1 MSAGDLDVSSCMWVL
16 TFGTLLRLVSVNFV
30 PNWWFMADDLVV
42 HIVSDST
49 GDTAM
54 TMVNAVG
61 VQFKRDQIY
70 IRRHYNIRTNTQ
82 VDMVIRH
89 VTREPGLVVF
99 TMANTELSA
108 YFSRLCAERDVAC
121 VDLLGPLFDVFSRH
135 FGEREERAGAFHAI
149 NDSYFKRIEAIE
161 FTLGHDD
168 NQSVHTLGLA
178 DVVLVG
184 VSRTSKTPVSMY
196 LAIQHGLKVAN
207 IALAYGLEPPEELIK
222 ASANRIVGLT
232 IQPGRLVEIRRSR
245 LGKLDPRPGSNYADE
260 SYVFREIE
268 MAERYFRKNPRW
280 PVIDVSDRSIEE
292 TATLIL
298 DKVYGRVR
306 PIKSNQ

>member
-1 MSAGDLDVSSCMWVL
+1 
-16 TFGTLLRLVSVNFV
+16 
-30 PNWWFMADDLVV
+30 MADDLIV

-70 IRRHYNIRTNTQ
+70 IRRHYNIRTNPQ
-82 VDMVIRH
+82 VDMVLRH
-89 VTREPGLVVF
+89 VAREPGLVIF
-99 TMANTELSA
+99 TMANAQIGSYLSK
-108 YFSRLCAERDVAC
+108 LCRDLDITC
-121 VDLLGPLFDVFSRH
+121 VDLLAPLFELFSKH
-135 FGEREERAGAFHAI
+135 FGERDERVGAFHAV
-149 NDSYFKRIEAIE
+149 NDAYFRRIEAIE

-168 NQSVHTLGLA
+168 NQSVPTLDHA

-207 IALAYGLEPPEELIK
+207 IALAVGLDPPAELTRVSPNK
-222 ASANRIVGLT
+222 VVGLT

-245 LGKLDPRPGSNYADE
+245 LGKLDARGNSSYADE
-260 SYVFREIE
+260 SHVFQEIE
-268 MAERYFRKNPRW
+268 MAERMFKKNPIW

-298 DKVYGRVR
+298 DKIYGRVR
-306 PIKSNQ
+306 PIKSN